1 MEYKKIYESSFSDR
15 GYNVHDDSEL
25 RFQYVL
31 NFLKDKNFN
40 NVIDIGSGRGNLIK
54 VLKQHNNNINI
65 VSTDLK
71 KFHDFDIPFYEIN
84 LCDRDNFKMFKE
96 KQFELLTCLDVLE
109 HIEKKC
115 VDYVL
120 YKFSLISEY
129 SVLTIANHSD
139 VLNGVEL
146 HVIQE
151 NMTFWLPYLNKY
163 FEVVDQR
170 EHYNGRL
177 YLLILKSINYE

>member
-1 MEYKKIYESSFSDR
+1 
-15 GYNVHDDSEL
+15 
-25 RFQYVL
+25 
-31 NFLKDKNFN
+31 
-40 NVIDIGSGRGNLIK
+40 
-54 VLKQHNNNINI
+54 
-65 VSTDLK
+65 
-71 KFHDFDIPFYEIN
+71 
-84 LCDRDNFKMFKE
+84 MFKK

-115 VDYVL
+115 VDDVL
-120 YKFSLISEY
+120 HNFSLISEY

-151 NMTFWLPYLNKY
+151 KMTFWLPYLNKY
-163 FEVVDQR
+163 FEVLDQR

-177 YLLILKSINYE
+177 YLLILKSINHE